1 MGVGTADGDMVLRVI
16 VMAICVRLWW
26 ILRASVR
33 GKSIKE
39 RFPVRVGSAVSGM
52 LVPTTIGRMR
62 RRLRMPVSEGRL

>member
-1 MGVGTADGDMVLRVI
+1 MRMGTADGDMVLGVI
-16 VMAICVRLWW
+16 VMTIRMRLWW
-26 ILRASVR
+26 ILRVSV
-33 GKSIKE
+33 GSKSVKE